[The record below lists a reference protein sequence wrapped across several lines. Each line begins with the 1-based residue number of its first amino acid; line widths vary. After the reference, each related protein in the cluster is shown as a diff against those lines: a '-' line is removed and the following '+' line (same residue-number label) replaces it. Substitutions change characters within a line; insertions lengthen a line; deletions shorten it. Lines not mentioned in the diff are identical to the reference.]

1 MLFPCLIGAFTSS
14 QNWIHASNGF
24 GLLVQSSGMSPRIA
38 SLVSGEGNL
47 LYESQCVIRGW
58 LCEFLEKNQE
68 MSCKLLDSLIE
79 RINWIATEIISLV
92 EDLSKVLIEN
102 SIELDDVALLYR
114 RTQAAF
120 DLFYH
125 LCRLLELCCD
135 CSPKS
140 ILDSTTVAELL
151 CTRLAEFLAW
161 GIKSFGENSHVSH
174 EMDLIHENSSEKLGH
189 YGRSIELSTSI
200 EILGPMLGVLSS
212 LQRKSSEE
220 EKNEQGM
227 NMDLA
232 QPSKSCNM
240 SEQWHKM
247 LHNLHDL
254 GLTSVELRQ
263 ALLSISEEDISALV
277 KPSQQE
283 FDAIKTIV
291 TAFECMET
299 DKLKRAAIVQ
309 DPLQPAP
316 SIPDEFM
323 DPILNILMTEPVI
336 LPDSK
341 VTLDRKTIQRHLKNS
356 QTDPFSRKELTEDEL
371 IPNEELKAKLMEWLA
386 KSQQRQE
393 DY

>member
-1 MLFPCLIGAFTSS
+1 
-14 QNWIHASNGF
+14 
-24 GLLVQSSGMSPRIA
+24 MSPRIA
-38 SLVSGEGNL
+38 SMVSREGNL

-58 LCEFLEKNQE
+58 LSEFLEKNQE

-92 EDLSKVLIEN
+92 EDLSRVLIDN
-102 SIELDDVALLYR
+102 SVELDDVALLYR

-120 DLFYH
+120 DLCYH

-135 CSPKS
+135 CSPNS
-140 ILDSTTVAELL
+140 ILDSTTSAELL

-174 EMDLIHENSSEKLGH
+174 EMDLIHENSAEKLGH
-189 YGRSIELSTSI
+189 YGRSIELATSI
-200 EILGPMLGVLSS
+200 EILGPMLGILSS

-220 EKNEQGM
+220 EKNEQST
-227 NMDLA
+227 NTSQDLA
-232 QPSKSCNM
+232 QASKACNM
-240 SEQWHKM
+240 CEQWHKM

-263 ALLSISEEDISALV
+263 ALLSISEEDISGLV
-277 KPSQQE
+277 KPVEQE
-283 FDAIKTIV
+283 VDAIKTIV
-291 TAFECMET
+291 AALECTEAG
-299 DKLKRAAIVQ
+299 KLKRAAIVQ
-309 DPLQPAP
+309 DLQPTP

-386 KSQQRQE
+386 NSQQQRQE
-393 DY
+393 D